1 MKCKILVATEPDEL
15 ENAINEFIKD
25 KENARVSLSVQERY
39 RWTACVLYDRCYAD
53 SMI

>member
-1 MKCKILVATEPDEL
+1 MKCKILVELNRDRL

-25 KENARVSLSVQERY
+25 KENVSISLSTY
-39 RWTACVLYDRCYAD
+39 GHDFMACVLYDRCYAD

>member
-1 MKCKILVATEPDEL
+1 MKCKILAETEQDKL

-25 KENARVSLSVQERY
+25 KENARVSLSIQRH
-39 RWTACVLYDRCYAD
+39 RWAACIVYDRAYAD

>member
-1 MKCKILVATEPDEL
+1 MNCKILVEPNRDRL

-25 KENARVSLSVQERY
+25 KENVRISLSTY
-39 RWTACVLYDRCYAD
+39 GHDFMACVLYDRCYAD